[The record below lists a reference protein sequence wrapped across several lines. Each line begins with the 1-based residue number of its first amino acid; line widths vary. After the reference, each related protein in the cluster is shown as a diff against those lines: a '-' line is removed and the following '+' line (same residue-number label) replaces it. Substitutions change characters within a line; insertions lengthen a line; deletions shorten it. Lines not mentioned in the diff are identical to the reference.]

1 MKALIH
7 IGYSKTGTKWLQNSF
22 FPFVTNASFVNLYFT
37 NKFFLNTDVL
47 DFDSEKVKLDI
58 IKVIN
63 LDKTIKIFSSEFL
76 TTPITYGWHYGY
88 YSFGIAQKIKSVFPD
103 ATVIIFIRRQQSLI
117 PSAYQQYVKNGGT
130 FSFRRWLYS
139 GEVFSFEHLL
149 YDRLIEYYK
158 SLFSDKQVRVYLYE
172 DFKNDSK
179 QFIHRFSLEHGLEV
193 DWDKVTYSPVNK
205 GLRIYCMPI
214 LKAVNH
220 FYKKPVGRKR
230 FVCHIPGM
238 TSVGRGV
245 IKYLNPMP
253 IFGHYL
259 TENEFLRPK
268 DMEYIKNFYAN
279 SNRNLTRY
287 FDSEVLEQYGYFL

>member
-1 MKALIH
+1 MKPTILH
-7 IGYSKTGTKWLQNSF
+7 IGYPKTATTWLQDVF
-22 FPFVTNASFVNLYFT
+22 FPSVLNFSFISWREANRLI
-37 NKFFLNTDVL
+37 LNTDCL
-47 DFDSEKVKLDI
+47 AYNPKI
-58 IKVIN
+58 INEEFHKNRNRN
-63 LDKTIKIFSSEFL
+63 LLISSEFFS
-76 TTPITYGWHYGY
+76 TSINSGFNYGY
-88 YSFGIAQKIKSVFPD
+88 FSAGIAHKLKETFPD